1 MAKNVTRKPIRVGT
15 VVKYVALFILL
26 IIFIGPIIWQI
37 SLAFKGRGDN
47 IYAVPPYFWPRDFT
61 WDNFYR
67 VFTDIPILPYLKN
80 SLIVTTVNVCANLIT
95 ATMAGF
101 ALTRVRFPGKR
112 LVTLVIFGCMLIPGE
127 TVLVS
132 QFLVIRALGLQNNL
146 FGVILPGLCQA
157 MNIVLMINAF
167 SGIPR
172 ELEEAAEVDGANI
185 WRRYWNV
192 CLPQVKGTCAVI
204 AIFTFVAA
212 WNDFMWPIIVLTDE
226 SKYTLTVG
234 LNRLRGTF
242 FSDPRLIA
250 AGAVVALIPIVIFY
264 LIFQRYF
271 FQGVE
276 EGGTKG

>member
-1 MAKNVTRKPIRVGT
+1 MAKNVTRKPIR
-15 VVKYVALFILL
+15 
-26 IIFIGPIIWQI
+26 
-37 SLAFKGRGDN
+37 
-47 IYAVPPYFWPRDFT
+47 
-61 WDNFYR
+61 
-67 VFTDIPILPYLKN
+67 
-80 SLIVTTVNVCANLIT
+80 
-95 ATMAGF
+95 
-101 ALTRVRFPGKR
+101 
-112 LVTLVIFGCMLIPGE
+112 
-127 TVLVS
+127 
-132 QFLVIRALGLQNNL
+132 
-146 FGVILPGLCQA
+146 
-157 MNIVLMINAF
+157 
-167 SGIPR
+167 
-172 ELEEAAEVDGANI
+172 
-185 WRRYWNV
+185 
-192 CLPQVKGTCAVI
+192 KGTCAVI